1 MRLEYPDY
9 CDEDVRCDEVCDG
22 LGCPYL
28 NEDGECNISNADAD
42 IRPCEDD
49 NDDFKEQIDNMSGM
63 AIIMLEEFM
72 QDCRKMAQENWCPS
86 QVEMLDRLFKAVS
99 LDEKYDEV

>member
-1 MRLEYPDY
+1 MSLCERNIDCLECTSRGMCYSY
-9 CDEDVRCDEVCDG
+9 AMFKYQQGR
-22 LGCPYL
+22 
-28 NEDGECNISNADAD
+28 ADAD
-42 IRPCEDD
+42 IRPCEDN

-63 AIIMLEEFM
+63 AIIMLEKFM

-99 LDEKYDEV
+99 LDKNMMKCK

>member
-1 MRLEYPDY
+1 MWFKGIECEYYYKAADAPKGT
-9 CDEDVRCDEVCDG
+9 EDCHW
-22 LGCPYL
+22 LP
-28 NEDGECNISNADAD
+28 DAD
-42 IRPCEDD
+42 IRPCEDN

-63 AIIMLEEFM
+63 AIIMLEKFM

-99 LDEKYDEV
+99 LDKKYDEV